1 MNPGLVSNPASNKT
15 FWAIL
20 IAAMLFILSTVNAYA
35 SDSLTEEE
43 KKLVDQGEVIVR
55 DVSIDGQPGKTFEA
69 IGFINTSRETILKVL
84 TAYEKYPEFMPNVS
98 RVDIMEKREPDVV
111 INYTLSLPLGKIKKY
126 RLKMSMTEPDN
137 QTLILKWKMQ
147 KWSGLNPAE
156 TIKDT
161 TGYWRI
167 EEGTEKTSLV
177 FYHVYTDPG
186 PIPFGLEWIVD
197 ILSEK
202 SVPETFLQTK
212 ARAEK
217 IALNNS
223 VNDK

>member
-1 MNPGLVSNPASNKT
+1 MNPGLVSNSVIKRT
-15 FWAIL
+15 SWAIL
-20 IAAMLFILSTVNAYA
+20 IAAMLFMFSTVNAYA
-35 SDSLTEEE
+35 SDSLNEDE

-55 DVSIDGQPGKTFEA
+55 DVSIDAQPGKTFEA
-69 IGFINTSRETILKVL
+69 IGFINTSRETVLKVL

-98 RVDIMEKREPDVV
+98 RVDIIEKRKPDVV
-111 INYTLSLPLGKIKKY
+111 LQYTLSLPLRKIKKY
-126 RLKMSMTEPDN
+126 RLKMLMTEPDN
-137 QTLILKWKMQ
+137 QTLILKWQLQ
-147 KWSGLNPAE
+147 KWPGINPAE

-167 EEGTEKTSLV
+167 EEGTENTSLV

-202 SVPETFLQTK
+202 SVPEAFLQTK

-217 IALNNS
+217 IALNNGI
-223 VNDK
+223 NDK